1 MDNKPRQPITA
12 DRDDMIG
19 RKRSDDQISSLGGG
33 GTSGGDK
40 TSGLL
45 RAIILLSFIG
55 LIVMGTFGWLQY
67 QGLLEK
73 HEDLLSRFDL
83 LESRL
88 SSTDESVTQSGAAMQ
103 ITISKHN
110 DQLKKHWSE
119 IRKLWG
125 VSNDTNKKKIENN
138 KKDIAFLAS
147 KRERIENAIGG
158 LTKRIDKE
166 STNVND
172 VAISHMALTEEI
184 EVTNQQLRKY
194 IDQLNGLKST
204 QTKFSRSLS
213 ENSDAISAMDSF
225 RRNMT
230 QKIYQLEQRPQATE
244 TEIVV
249 PIEVTDP

>member
-19 RKRSDDQISSLGGG
+19 RKRSDDQIPSLGGG

-40 TSGLL
+40 TSGLS

-103 ITISKHN
+103 ITINKHN

-147 KRERIENAIGG
+147 KREKTENAIGG
-158 LTKRIDKE
+158 ISKRIDKE
-166 STNVND
+166 STNVSD

-184 EVTNQQLRKY
+184 EVTNQQLRNY
-194 IDQLNGLKST
+194 IAQLNGLKST

-230 QKIYQLEQRPQATE
+230 QKIYQLEQRPQIRE

>member
-1 MDNKPRQPITA
+1 
-12 DRDDMIG
+12 
-19 RKRSDDQISSLGGG
+19 
-33 GTSGGDK
+33 
-40 TSGLL
+40 
-45 RAIILLSFIG
+45 
-55 LIVMGTFGWLQY
+55 MGTFGWLQY

-103 ITISKHN
+103 ITINKHN

-147 KRERIENAIGG
+147 KREKTENAIGG
-158 LTKRIDKE
+158 LSKRIDKE
-166 STNVND
+166 STNVSD

-230 QKIYQLEQRPQATE
+230 QKIYQLEQRPQVRE